1 MSTAEL
7 LISSDSHASV
17 SHDSVKRHLASK
29 FHEDYDGAVAEFGRQ
44 MATTMGRVNQSWQD
58 KEAKDAGAAAK
69 APAARAGNTSTNSK
83 IGIPGHS
90 DPVARLA
97 DMDLDGV
104 QTEIVYCEVSAFR
117 YLYLLKS
124 GSLEATQAFNDT
136 MVEFGSVDPS
146 RLIVN
151 AQIPIHDI
159 DAAITEVH
167 RVAGLGVKS
176 LQLPV
181 FPPELGLPDYYDE
194 RYDPLWAAITET
206 GLPICCHI
214 GLNRMLDGLAE
225 RDPTPGK
232 SVMIP
237 CVGLSTGEALGMWI
251 LGGVFERFPDLKV
264 VYVEPGLGWV
274 AWWLFIADDMVL
286 RQGYSNPLIKQLPS
300 EYFHR
305 NVYLTFI
312 DEPDALGSPL
322 IRERL
327 GTGNIMWSTDYPH
340 PVTSWPNSRA
350 VVEEQFRDVP
360 AADRELILRAN
371 ATRVWNL

>member
-29 FHEDYDGAVAEFGRQ
+29 FHEDYDGAVAEFGLQ
-44 MATTMGRVNQSWQD
+44 MATTMGRVNQSWQS

-69 APAARAGNTSTNSK
+69 AAAPGNTSTNSK
-83 IGIPGHS
+83 LGIPGHS
-90 DPVARLA
+90 DPHARLA

-104 QTEIVYCEVSAFR
+104 QTEVVYCEVSAFR
-117 YLYLLKS
+117 YLYLLKN
-124 GSLEATQAFNDT
+124 GSLEATRAFNDT
-136 MVEFGSVDPS
+136 MIEFGSVDPT

-159 DAAITEVH
+159 GAAISEVH

-194 RYDPLWAAITET
+194 RYHPLWAAITET

-237 CVGLSTGEALGMWI
+237 CVGLSTGEAIGMWI

-264 VYVEPGLGWV
+264 VYVEPGLGWM

-286 RQGYSNPLIKQLPS
+286 RQGYQNPLITNLPS

-305 NVYLTFI
+305 NVFLTFI

-340 PVTSWPNSRA
+340 PVTSWPNSRSL
-350 VVEEQFRDVP
+350 VEEQFQDVP
-360 AADRELILRAN
+360 AADRELILRGN